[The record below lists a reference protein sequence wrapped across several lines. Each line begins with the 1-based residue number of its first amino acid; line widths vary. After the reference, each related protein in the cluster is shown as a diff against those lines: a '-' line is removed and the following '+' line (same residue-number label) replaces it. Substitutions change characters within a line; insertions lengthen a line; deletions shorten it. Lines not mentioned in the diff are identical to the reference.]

1 MLSQVLSNG
10 KPAVVSRGS
19 VVVPIVFSFVVKI
32 LPNFGDSRS
41 SPGFSDLITELVYDS
56 FILIKIV
63 Q

>member
-41 SPGFSDLITELVYDS
+41 SPGFSDLIDQICMKT
-56 FILIKIV
+56 
-63 Q
+63 